1 VNPWKR
7 HWDALIC
14 VILLAIPFVFL
25 RTSTRDPARY
35 DELDRV
41 MARVIAKVEWVVA
54 PVAMGAAD
62 LWSDYLYLVHVKR
75 DNERLTAEN
84 ARLRAEA
91 ARHRAEFDENRRLR
105 RLLQL
110 RTEVPGEVFAAQVV
124 IKDVSPFF
132 RVTRLAV
139 MAEDRSRIQPG
150 MPVLTDEGLVGQVS
164 RTFGEFADVLLSV
177 DSRMAIDVMVERSG
191 ARGIVR
197 GTGERDRYAA
207 RVEYLQRTDDVRVG
221 DAVVTSGLG
230 CRYPAGVLVGRVASV
245 TRREFGIYQEV
256 EVAPAVNFSRL
267 SEVLVLATASPD
279 RPGCRGGQSPTRV
292 RGRN

>member
-1 VNPWKR
+1 MNPWKR
-7 HWDALIC
+7 HWDALVC

-25 RTSTRDPARY
+25 RTSTRDPTRY

-75 DNERLTAEN
+75 DNERLIAEN

-139 MAEDRSRIQPG
+139 MAEDRSRIRPG

-279 RPGCRGGQSPTRV
+279 RPGCRGGASPVRV
-292 RGRN
+292 RGRT